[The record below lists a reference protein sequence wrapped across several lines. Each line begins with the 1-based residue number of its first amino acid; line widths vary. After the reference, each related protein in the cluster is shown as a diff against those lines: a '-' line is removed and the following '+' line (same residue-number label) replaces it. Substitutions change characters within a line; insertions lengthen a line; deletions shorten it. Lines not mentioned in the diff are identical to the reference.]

1 MSDSLPRRIEE
12 LRSAVYPAYALLA
25 GMQLNLFTSLAD
37 NPQTASQL
45 AAAIDVDA
53 SRLRVLLYA
62 LTNARMLTVEDE
74 RFANTIE
81 ADRFLVHGR
90 EHCLIERHHLWSEL
104 WRALGMTADSIRDG
118 RPRARKDFAYMPDSE
133 LRTFLRGLYPNAR
146 TEGRQFAARFDAAD
160 NPILDVA
167 GGSGGLAIGLTEAQP
182 QLAVTVVD
190 FPEVIPHTRHF
201 VDEADARAHVSVEAA
216 DVVEGSLKGSY
227 GAAILRNFLQ
237 VLAPDQIVRALAS
250 VSSALRPGAVI
261 YVSGDILDNSRQT
274 PEDTAAFNLV
284 FINIYDAGQA
294 YTESEYGGWLS
305 QAGFVEIERLE
316 EDLMRAR
323 WQEG

>member
-1 MSDSLPRRIEE
+1 MSDSLPRRIDE

-25 GMQLNLFTSLAD
+25 GMQLDLFTSLTD
-37 NPQTASQL
+37 EPQTASQL
-45 AAAIDVDA
+45 AAAMHADA

-62 LTNARMLTVEDE
+62 LTNAGLLTVEDE
-74 RFANTIE
+74 RFANTPE
-81 ADRFLVHGR
+81 ADRFLVRGR
-90 EHCLIERHHLWSEL
+90 EHCLLERHHLWSEL
-104 WRALGMTADSIRDG
+104 WQALGGTADSIRNG
-118 RPRARKDFAYMPDSE
+118 RPHARKDFAHMPDSE

-146 TEGRQFAARFDAAD
+146 AEGREFAVRFEAAD
-160 NPILDVA
+160 NQILDVA
-167 GGSGGLAIGLTEAQP
+167 GGSGGLAIGLTEAKP

-190 FPEVIPHTRHF
+190 FPEVIPHTSHF
-201 VDEADARAHVSVEAA
+201 VEAAGASSRVRVEAA
-216 DVVEGSLKGSY
+216 DVVEGSLAGSY

-237 VLAPDQIVRALAS
+237 VLAPDKIVRALAS

-261 YVSGDILDNSRQT
+261 YVSGDILDDSRQT

-294 YTESEYGGWLS
+294 YTESEYGEWLS
-305 QAGFVEIERLE
+305 QTGFVEIERLE

-323 WQEG
+323 WPER